1 MKYNFADEIQRD
13 NQAFLKYGSDCP
25 FYKRVG
31 FANGADFYITK
42 SNIDRYD
49 SYKTGE
55 TIIDDNVRLF
65 RIFPW
70 YDIRAKEALI
80 VELGDE
86 INNCGNGE
94 KLGEAQIKG
103 SYVFK
108 NNTIKEYQYE
118 SLQYGKY
125 FTLCDDTKP
134 KISIKHFSQLK
145 EIIPMDKGA
154 EAIFANGTFIIDG
167 VAGSGK
173 STIAIQKIKILENC
187 NQKNLIIVG
196 DSLLL
201 QNFTNLAKSFGVMLN
216 YGLSNLNNIIML
228 NEYFKQNFVVPEYEL
243 QTFEKA
249 ANKDFDAIK
258 RYKDNEAIESNK
270 ISVSIDEYNRNILLL
285 KILKSIKFEIEKPLN
300 HWINNA
306 INDEHCKNKI
316 NEIKELKINNI
327 DSLSKKVFNDL
338 FDKTNSAIK
347 TIKDNIKDKE
357 NQDNNKTEKIE
368 KINEKLNE
376 AIEIC
381 DKNTKDSFLRII
393 ENLIQKI
400 QPPNYQKFYARYL
413 FDNILN
419 DKDLARKVNKNDLY
433 DKFSFPFDTII
444 IDEAQNLQPYQI
456 ENIRANA
463 WNLILTGDTIQ
474 SNNESMRKWS
484 NIINYKRYKT
494 YYLAHNYRQIY
505 ELAQVAYNYRQLLQ
519 GNECKDIKYDYFDN
533 EMGFEKPKYY
543 LFINNAIIQNI
554 MQEAIKYR
562 IKNFVEHF
570 PIVLICEDKYK
581 KDFEQIKNSLCFS
594 DNDLQ
599 IVDINEIQ
607 GKEFPIVI
615 VLITKSLNEN
625 LLYVAITR
633 AQYRLTM
640 ISFENSITNENIA
653 KLIQRNEILLVFD

>member
-1 MKYNFADEIQRD
+1 
-13 NQAFLKYGSDCP
+13 
-25 FYKRVG
+25 
-31 FANGADFYITK
+31 
-42 SNIDRYD
+42 
-49 SYKTGE
+49 
-55 TIIDDNVRLF
+55 
-65 RIFPW
+65 
-70 YDIRAKEALI
+70 
-80 VELGDE
+80 
-86 INNCGNGE
+86 
-94 KLGEAQIKG
+94 
-103 SYVFK
+103 
-108 NNTIKEYQYE
+108 
-118 SLQYGKY
+118 
-125 FTLCDDTKP
+125 
-134 KISIKHFSQLK
+134 
-145 EIIPMDKGA
+145 
-154 EAIFANGTFIIDG
+154 
-167 VAGSGK
+167 
-173 STIAIQKIKILENC
+173 
-187 NQKNLIIVG
+187 
-196 DSLLL
+196 
-201 QNFTNLAKSFGVMLN
+201 
-216 YGLSNLNNIIML
+216 ML

-300 HWINNA
+300 YWINNA

-347 TIKDNIKDKE
+347 TIKDDIKDKE

-607 GKEFPIVI
+607 RKEFPIVI